1 MAQGN
6 NVKDIVIIGGGPGGY
21 VAAIRAGQLGKS
33 VTVVERDKVGG
44 TCLNYGCIPSKG
56 LLSITDYYSKIQ
68 KAGKWGIDVGN
79 VAVDLSKMMDWKDE
93 MVKGV
98 VGGVHLLFKGNRV
111 ELLKGEG
118 EIVKP
123 GEVAVRNNGESQV
136 IQAQSIIVAT
146 GSVPIQLPHIP
157 FNHKEVIDST
167 DALDLREIPK
177 TFGVIGGGYVGLEIA
192 TVFNRLGSK
201 VTVIELQDTILP
213 GMELELSKQALRSLK
228 KQGMEILLNT
238 KVEQADITADGRVE
252 LVMTGTEGGSEEKRM
267 NFDKVLVSVGRKA
280 LSRKA
285 GLEKLSL
292 QLDNGQNI
300 RVNERLETGIPG
312 IYAIGDVAGHQQL
325 AHKASRE
332 GTILVEAL
340 SGHSSTMSWRVVP
353 YCVFIEP
360 ELAGVGMTEEEAK
373 GAGHEVKVGRFPF
386 RASGRARS
394 VDETEGMVKV
404 IADQETDDLLGVHI
418 FGSHA
423 SEMIAEAAVAME
435 MEATAEDLA
444 STIHVHPTFSESVM
458 EAALNVNRQA
468 IHIVNKKG

>member
-1 MAQGN
+1 
-6 NVKDIVIIGGGPGGY
+6 
-21 VAAIRAGQLGKS
+21 
-33 VTVVERDKVGG
+33 
-44 TCLNYGCIPSKG
+44 
-56 LLSITDYYSKIQ
+56 
-68 KAGKWGIDVGN
+68 
-79 VAVDLSKMMDWKDE
+79 
-93 MVKGV
+93 
-98 VGGVHLLFKGNRV
+98 
-111 ELLKGEG
+111 
-118 EIVKP
+118 
-123 GEVAVRNNGESQV
+123 
-136 IQAQSIIVAT
+136 
-146 GSVPIQLPHIP
+146 
-157 FNHKEVIDST
+157 
-167 DALDLREIPK
+167 
-177 TFGVIGGGYVGLEIA
+177 
-192 TVFNRLGSK
+192 
-201 VTVIELQDTILP
+201 
-213 GMELELSKQALRSLK
+213 
-228 KQGMEILLNT
+228 
-238 KVEQADITADGRVE
+238 
-252 LVMTGTEGGSEEKRM
+252 MTGTEGGSEEKRM

>member
-213 GMELELSKQALRSLK
+213 GMELELSKQALR
-228 KQGMEILLNT
+228 
-238 KVEQADITADGRVE
+238 ITADGRVE

-280 LSRKA
+280 LSGKA

-332 GTILVEAL
+332 GSILVEAL
-340 SGHSSTMSWRVVP
+340 AGQSSTMSWRVIP

-373 GAGHEVKVGRFPF
+373 TAGHEVKIGRFPF

-394 VDETEGMVKV
+394 VDETEGMVKI
-404 IADQETDDLLGVHI
+404 IADRESDDLLGVHI

-444 STIHVHPTFSESVM
+444 STIHVHPTFSEAVM
-458 EAALNVNRQA
+458 EAALNVNQEA